1 MQVTLSQMELR
12 IAKGVAQAKM
22 NQNQRNGVT
31 SRGLRD
37 LTIDMRGVCGE
48 LAVCKKYNAYPDF
61 VIGPHYSGYDLSIN
75 DIKIDVKTTKYN
87 PGYLQAKLKKNVKD
101 CDAFILVHD
110 ASPIFTLLGW
120 AKSEELISDTNI
132 KDTGY
137 GPNYNI
143 DSSSLTSMDFFEPY
157 IEWKQDAKSV

>member
-1 MQVTLSQMELR
+1 
-12 IAKGVAQAKM
+12 M

-75 DIKIDVKTTKYN
+75 DVKIDVKTTKYN

-110 ASPIFTLLGW
+110 ASPVFTLLGW
-120 AKSEELISDTNI
+120 ARSEELISETNI

-137 GPNYNI
+137 GPNYNM
-143 DSSSLTSMDFFEPY
+143 DSSSLATMEFFKTF
-157 IEWKQDAKSV
+157 IDWKQNAESI